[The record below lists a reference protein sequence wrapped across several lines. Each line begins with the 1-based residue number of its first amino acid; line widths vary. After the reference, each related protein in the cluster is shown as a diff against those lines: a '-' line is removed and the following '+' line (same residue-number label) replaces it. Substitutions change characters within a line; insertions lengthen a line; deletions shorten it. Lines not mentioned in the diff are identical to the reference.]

1 MAPVF
6 KIRAA
11 RKSDMP
17 ALHALIV
24 ELASF
29 ERAPQAVVVKPHQ
42 MQKWC
47 FGTSSYFKA
56 IVATHNGVIIGMAVY
71 YFAYSTLTGPVLYL
85 EDILVTKGY
94 RRQRIGQAL
103 FNRMRHIAESHA
115 CKRLSWQVLNWNTQ
129 AIAFY
134 KKQGATLDSTW
145 INGRIE
151 FGKSKTK

>member
-1 MAPVF
+1 MPKIF

-17 ALHALIV
+17 ALHALIE
-24 ELASF
+24 ELATY
-29 ERAPQAVVVKPHQ
+29 ERAPHAVVVKPHQ
-42 MQKWC
+42 MQKWS
-47 FGTSSYFKA
+47 FGKSPFFKA

-71 YFAYSTLTGPVLYL
+71 YFAYSTWTGPALYL
-85 EDILVTKGY
+85 EDLLVTKGY
-94 RRQRIGQAL
+94 RRQRIGQML
-103 FNRMRHIAESHA
+103 FNRVQYIAKSHA
-115 CKRLSWQVLNWNTQ
+115 CVRLSWQVLNWNTP

-151 FGKSKTK
+151 FGKSKNK